1 MPNEEQTWSPEL
13 LDAPHDVP
21 DKAGRVRRMFN
32 SIAPRYELIN
42 SVFSAGRDAAWRRK
56 AVELAGT
63 GCHDDVLDIGCGTGD
78 FARAFASSGA
88 RTVVGC
94 DFAHEM
100 LIRAARSN
108 AQRPAHRTVV
118 GRQCEQRGRGEG
130 GQSGSAGAKMETGAP
145 GRVCPVHLAS
155 KRESGMVHW
164 CEADA
169 LYLPF
174 RSGCFSITSCAF
186 SVRNF
191 SDLDAGLA
199 EMFRVLKPGGRA
211 VILEFTRPRN
221 RLARFFYELYSRRFM
236 PTAAALL
243 SGDRSGAYRYLPR
256 SVVSFLDAEQMGTRL
271 RRAGFAHVVA
281 TPLTLGVVTVCVA
294 TRE

>member
-1 MPNEEQTWSPEL
+1 MPNEEQTWSSEL

-21 DKAGRVRRMFN
+21 DKAGRVRQMFN
-32 SIAPRYELIN
+32 SIAPRYQLIN

-63 GCHDDVLDIGCGTGD
+63 GRDDDVLDIGCGTGD

-100 LIRAARSN
+100 LIRAACSN
-108 AQRPAHRTVV
+108 AHRSACRADV
-118 GRQCEQRGRGEG
+118 GRQFKQSGLSE
-130 GQSGSAGAKMETGAP
+130 GQSGSTGAKMETGATRRVCHVHSSS
-145 GRVCPVHLAS
+145 GRV
-155 KRESGMVHW
+155 SGFVRW

-169 LYLPF
+169 LCLPF
-174 RSGCFSITSCAF
+174 RSQCFSITSCAF

-221 RLARFFYELYSRRFM
+221 RLTRFFYELYSGRFM
-236 PTAAALL
+236 PMAATLL

-256 SVVSFLDAEQMGTRL
+256 SVVCFLDAGQMGTRL

-281 TPLTLGVVTVCVA
+281 TPLTLGAVTVCVA